1 MAIHERSTASTRKK
15 PKQLGKLSA
24 AIPRAIRWVDIP
36 HAELYQSV
44 LNSLVLGSRERAKE
58 DALRHVLKPR
68 LPELARSDH
77 RRYVEIE
84 CCKIV
89 ETLRAVRDEYRRYL
103 EQERCKPIAE
113 MYWVVFR
120 FGIVQYAVRL
130 LRKIA
135 SEYVI
140 STKVPFA
147 EWEILYGHS
156 FVPCFPLAGSAK
168 PETPETPTPQ
178 SVTNTMRGLIV
189 EDTVRHV
196 GNGGPFGRAGQLE
209 LTRRIPGFAFWG
221 PGITFP
227 EIVKKRQLLWEE
239 CSTWTKGLS
248 QLFDAAQAELEFQ
261 YSLLTEDAKRVESA
275 FVKLS
280 AFEKIAH
287 EYLIDLRQ
295 STASSRNLAE
305 SDWLKI
311 MDALDKSGIAV
322 EAELTAGPR
331 KVLATVRRR
340 GHQITTWRECY
351 QSRSHVSMDDGK
363 NHSLRREVTHAIHNA
378 AKRASYQL
386 AKVWSVEG

>member
-1 MAIHERSTASTRKK
+1 M
-15 PKQLGKLSA
+15 L
-24 AIPRAIRWVDIP
+24 D
-36 HAELYQSV
+36 
-44 LNSLVLGSRERAKE
+44 SRQR
-58 DALRHVLKPR
+58 R
-68 LPELARSDH
+68 LPELDRNDH

-89 ETLRAVRDEYRRYL
+89 ETLRAIRDEYRRYL

-130 LRKIA
+130 LREIA

-147 EWEILYGHS
+147 ESEILYGHS
-156 FVPCFPLAGSAK
+156 FISCFPLPGAASL
-168 PETPETPTPQ
+168 PETSETPKAPTPQ
-178 SVTNTMRGLIV
+178 SVTNIMRGLIV
-189 EDTVRHV
+189 EDTVRRV
-196 GNGGPFGRAGQLE
+196 GNGGPFGREGQLE

-239 CSTWTKGLS
+239 CSPWTKGLS
-248 QLFDAAQAELEFQ
+248 QLFDCAQAELEFQ

-287 EYLIDLRQ
+287 EYLIDMRQ
-295 STASSRNLAE
+295 STATSRNLAE

-311 MDALDKSGIAV
+311 MDALDKNGIAI
-322 EAELTAGPR
+322 ETELTDSPR
-331 KVLATVRRR
+331 QILEAVRRR

-351 QSRSHVSMDDGK
+351 QFRSRVSMDDGK
-363 NHSLRREVTHAIHNA
+363 SHSLRREVTHAIHNA
-378 AKRASYQL
+378 AKRASYRL
-386 AKVWSVEG
+386 AKVWS